1 MKTLRLIL
9 AFLTLGIAISSCQ
22 KDISFEGGNAKG
34 SLGKTT
40 AGDCDPIL
48 VNGLYY
54 KDTVMK
60 ASNFVDVQIDFTKI
74 GIYNIK
80 TDTVNGYSFVATGS
94 TGTLGLNTVRLFG
107 KGKPLAAGFNIFT
120 VKFDGSQCSFTVSVT
135 ALTGGPTAAV
145 YTFGTSPA
153 TCTGTVLGGT
163 FVSGVPMAATNNVTI
178 PVTVTTGGTY
188 NITTTANGVTFSG
201 SGTLTTA
208 STSIMLLATGTSAM
222 SATTVTTSY
231 PITSGTNSC
240 SFDVIY
246 TATPAGGGAAVYNFT
261 GTACTGSVL
270 AGVYVSGVPMIPAN
284 TVTIPIMVTTAGN
297 YIITTTANG
306 VTFSSNGMLTLATTT
321 ITLTATGTPPTSTT
335 AVNSTFPINSGT
347 STCSFAVPF
356 AATPATGPAVFTF
369 NCGAVSPVINGTY
382 TVGVPMTASNSV
394 TIPITLTTA
403 GTYNISVTAV
413 NGVSFSSLGILPAGA
428 TSITLLA
435 SGTGTTAASPFT
447 TFNITSGASS
457 CIFTIPFATSAAT
470 GTLTFLN
477 GTTLKTFN
485 VSQAAI
491 NGPASLPLTGFII
504 GVTGDV
510 AVAPS
515 VETFAFLI
523 NKPTAFAIG
532 TYTVNTLPLNGVD
545 MEVSYTDASNNDFTI
560 ASATTAQTPGFTI
573 VVTSITASRIVGT
586 FSGTLKDTG
595 GASFVITGGIF
606 DLPL

>member
-9 AFLTLGIAISSCQ
+9 AFLSLGVAISSCQ

-107 KGKPLAAGFNIFT
+107 KGKPLAGGFDIFT

-222 SATTVTTSY
+222 SAIAVTTSY

-284 TVTIPIMVTTAGN
+284 TVTIPIMVTTAGTYN
-297 YIITTTANG
+297 ITTTANG

-321 ITLTATGTPPTSTT
+321 ITLTATGTPPTSAT
-335 AVNSTFPINSGT
+335 AVNSNFPINSGT
-347 STCSFAVPF
+347 STCNFAVPF

-435 SGTGTTAASPFT
+435 SGTGTTAASPFNSYNLT
-447 TFNITSGASS
+447 TNGTCS
-457 CIFTIPFATSAAT
+457 FTIPFAPAAAA

-477 GTTLKTFN
+477 GATLKTFN
-485 VSQAAI
+485 VAQLAL
-491 NGPASLPLTGFII
+491 NVPATAPNTGFDLAI
-504 GVTGDV
+504 TGDV

-515 VETFAFLI
+515 VESFAFII
-523 NKPTAFAIG
+523 NKPTAFAAG
-532 TYTVNTLPLNGVD
+532 TYTVNTFPTNGVD
-545 MEVSYTDASNNDFTI
+545 ISVEYRNAADVPFTI
-560 ASATTAQTPGFTI
+560 TSGVTPQTPGFTI
-573 VVTSITASRIVGT
+573 IVTSLTATRVVGT